1 MHSTH
6 NIVEEDLRKKEADN
20 RNKENH
26 NIEQERQKRS
36 AKQPKEIRNSKKIMM
51 HRVFSLCCCCPT
63 STLKALS

>member
-26 NIEQERQKRS
+26 NIEQEKQKRS
-36 AKQPKEIRNSKKIMM
+36 AKQPEEIRNSKKN
-51 HRVFSLCCCCPT
+51 HNASCV
-63 STLKALS
+63 